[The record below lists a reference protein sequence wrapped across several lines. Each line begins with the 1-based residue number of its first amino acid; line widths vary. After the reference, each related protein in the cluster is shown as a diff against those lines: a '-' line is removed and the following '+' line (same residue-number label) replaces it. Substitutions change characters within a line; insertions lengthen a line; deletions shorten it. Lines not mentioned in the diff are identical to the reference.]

1 MAYFLVRIAVN
12 ALAVAITVA
21 LMPSIQLAPDV
32 DNRLITILVYLV
44 LGGLFGLINAF
55 IRPLVLL
62 ITGSLVIWTMG
73 LFTFLINGLLFYLL
87 SYLAPILMVISYPGI
102 LSIIIAG
109 AIMAVTVTILEGVFG
124 LDSPVID
131 GAGRSK
137 FYWRWFGL
145 LPKDRRNRIVDNLRL
160 MQVYATIRRYGI
172 DLIVGATPLAG
183 FRRSMQRIIYRD
195 KEIVTEENAPRMV
208 RLMLQDLGP
217 TYVKLGQMI
226 ASRSEILPPE
236 WEIELNKLQSEVAPF
251 PYEEAERI
259 IDSELGAPPQE
270 VFSTFADEPF
280 AAASMAQVYQASLIS
295 GEDVVVKVQRPD
307 IDVTVRGDLNVM
319 RDVVATLEKRA
330 KWARNLGLGGM
341 VAEFAE
347 NVTEELD
354 YQIEAYNARRLK
366 SMMSEFDYV
375 SIPAIYGSYCTS
387 KVITMD
393 FMQGVKMTRVEEMDA
408 AGIDRQELARKLIR
422 AMNKQVLLDG
432 FFHGDPHPGNVLVNL
447 DTGQIVFLDLGMM
460 GQMTDEQR
468 MALFDI
474 IWSLKFGESRD
485 LTNVLLRLST
495 RYKEFD
501 EEDLNRDVDRL
512 VQRHVVYAEGTPDL
526 SAVVQE
532 ALNLLY
538 KYGLQLDRTL
548 TIALKSLMQTE
559 ELVRTLAPGLSFL
572 NVAVE
577 EVQGVILDQINS
589 DSIYEGVKQRG
600 IRTAKNLVVNWP
612 KWQRAAGRWAEQL
625 ESGSFSIQLDTE
637 DLNNNIDRVNQSL
650 TRSVRSIIV
659 GLLLIGMLI
668 GSAIVSLAP
677 LQNLRFLDFLP
688 YDVFILIFI
697 ISALLAFGYVVYSL
711 WSAWRRKDS

>member
-1 MAYFLVRIAVN
+1 MAYFVVRIFVN
-12 ALAVAITVA
+12 ALAVAVTVA
-21 LMPSIQLAPDV
+21 LLPGIQLAPDV
-32 DNRLITILVYLV
+32 DNQLITILVYLI

-62 ITGSLVIWTMG
+62 VTGSLVIWTMG

-87 SYLAPILMVISYPGI
+87 SYLTPDLMVITYPG
-102 LSIIIAG
+102 LLWVIIAG
-109 AIMAVTVTILEGVFG
+109 AIMAMTVTILEGLFG
-124 LDSPVID
+124 LDSPVVD
-131 GAGRSK
+131 DSGRSK

-145 LPKDRRNRIVDNLRL
+145 LPKSRRNRIVDNLRL
-160 MQVYATIRRYGI
+160 MQVYNTIRRYGI
-172 DLIVGATPLAG
+172 DLLVGATPLAG
-183 FRRSMQRIIYRD
+183 FRRTMQRIIYRD
-195 KEIVTEENAPRMV
+195 KEIVSEDSAPRRV

-226 ASRSEILPPE
+226 ASRSEFLPLE
-236 WEIELNKLQSEVAPF
+236 WEAELKKLQSEVAPF
-251 PYEEAERI
+251 PYGETERI
-259 IDSELGAPPQE
+259 IISELGAPPNE
-270 VFSTFADEPF
+270 VFSTFAAEPF
-280 AAASMAQVYQASLIS
+280 AAASMAQVYRASLIS

-319 RDVVATLEKRA
+319 RDVVSTLEKRA
-330 KWARNLGLGGM
+330 KWARNLGLSGM

-366 SMMSEFDYV
+366 SMMSDFDYV
-375 SIPAIYGSYCTS
+375 SIPEIYGSYCTS
-387 KVITMD
+387 KVITMEY
-393 FMQGVKMTRVEEMDA
+393 MQGVKITQVEAMDE
-408 AGIDRQELARKLIR
+408 AGIDRQEQASKLIR
-422 AMNKQVLLDG
+422 VMNKQVLLDG

-447 DTGQIVFLDLGMM
+447 DTGQIIFLDLGMM

-468 MALFDI
+468 VALFDI
-474 IWSLKFGESRD
+474 IWSLKYGESRD
-485 LTNVLLRLST
+485 LTNILLRLST

-501 EEDLNRDVDRL
+501 EQDLNRDIDRL
-512 VQRHVVYAEGTPDL
+512 VQRHVVYAEGTPEL

-559 ELVRTLAPGLSFL
+559 QLVRTLAPDLSFI

-577 EVQGVILDQINS
+577 EVQGVILEQINS
-589 DSIYEGVKQRG
+589 DSIYEGIKKRG
-600 IRTAKNLVVNWP
+600 IRSAKNLVVNWP
-612 KWQRAAGRWAEQL
+612 KWQRAAGRWADQL
-625 ESGSFSIQLDTE
+625 ESGSFSIQLNTE
-637 DLNNNIDRVNQSL
+637 QLNKNIDEVNQSL
-650 TRSVRSIIV
+650 NRSVRSLIV
-659 GLLLIGMLI
+659 GLLLVGMLI

-688 YDVFILIFI
+688 YDVFIIIFMI
-697 ISALLAFGYVVYSL
+697 AALLALGYVIYAL
-711 WSAWRRKDS
+711 WTAWRRKDS

>member
-1 MAYFLVRIAVN
+1 
-12 ALAVAITVA
+12 
-21 LMPSIQLAPDV
+21 
-32 DNRLITILVYLV
+32 
-44 LGGLFGLINAF
+44 
-55 IRPLVLL
+55 
-62 ITGSLVIWTMG
+62 
-73 LFTFLINGLLFYLL
+73 
-87 SYLAPILMVISYPGI
+87 
-102 LSIIIAG
+102 
-109 AIMAVTVTILEGVFG
+109 
-124 LDSPVID
+124 
-131 GAGRSK
+131 
-137 FYWRWFGL
+137 
-145 LPKDRRNRIVDNLRL
+145 
-160 MQVYATIRRYGI
+160 
-172 DLIVGATPLAG
+172 
-183 FRRSMQRIIYRD
+183 
-195 KEIVTEENAPRMV
+195 
-208 RLMLQDLGP
+208 
-217 TYVKLGQMI
+217 
-226 ASRSEILPPE
+226 
-236 WEIELNKLQSEVAPF
+236 
-251 PYEEAERI
+251 
-259 IDSELGAPPQE
+259 
-270 VFSTFADEPF
+270 
-280 AAASMAQVYQASLIS
+280 
-295 GEDVVVKVQRPD
+295 
-307 IDVTVRGDLNVM
+307 
-319 RDVVATLEKRA
+319 
-330 KWARNLGLGGM
+330 
-341 VAEFAE
+341 
-347 NVTEELD
+347 
-354 YQIEAYNARRLK
+354 
-366 SMMSEFDYV
+366 
-375 SIPAIYGSYCTS
+375 
-387 KVITMD
+387 
-393 FMQGVKMTRVEEMDA
+393 MDA

-501 EEDLNRDVDRL
+501 EKDLNRDVDRL